1 MALIIT
7 GKPADIERYKKARS
21 ITFGDVDPQTG
32 QHVQYALKKFGG
44 GKDGVALQNNPWIKH
59 GPDYRML
66 QAHLKMNMGMDAS
79 GNQKQFKIEDTMDIA
94 GIANANIVDRMDER
108 VNPVGLDAGNFLK
121 NRVLLIDHMY
131 QSRQTVGRVTELRAE
146 VDGVHF
152 TATVG
157 DPSKVGGHQNLTDV
171 QKDTRSLIAQG
182 YLQTVSIGF
191 IPKKIR
197 APVYTDE
204 GVLDEPAVI
213 EAWEMLELS
222 IVAVP
227 ANPGAVFEAKG
238 VAKSFYLNTPIDP
251 KSLTA
256 SQKTINNKG
265 SRSTKISRV
274 PEDQTV
280 QTLVFLKDKFTL
292 QQATDWAKDFGYK
305 ASQVDE
311 NTESF
316 RLTQRQVGDFNAEE
330 QFKTMELAS
339 GVDAVIGKLRE
350 EVKEMDET
358 TAKELVDGIKNLSAT
373 LTDGFKTLNEQNE
386 KILGSVSDG
395 KSKTDDKP
403 DEDEDKKAIKAN
415 TDAVAEI
422 KKTLETQTET
432 LKQIDVV
439 IGKLAEKL

>member
-1 MALIIT
+1 MPLIIT

-21 ITFGDVDPQTG
+21 ITFGDIDPATG

-44 GKDGVALQNNPWIKH
+44 GKDGVSLENNPWIKH
-59 GPDYRML
+59 GPDYRIL
-66 QAHLKMNMGMDAS
+66 QAKMKVMGEV
-79 GNQKQFKIEDTMDIA
+79 GKQFKVDDIMDIA

-108 VNPVGLDAGNFLK
+108 VNPVGLDASNFMK

-146 VDGVHF
+146 TDGLHF
-152 TATVG
+152 SATVG
-157 DPSKVGGHQNLTDV
+157 DPSKVGGHQNLTQI

-213 EAWEMLELS
+213 ESFEMLELS

-238 VAKSFYLNTPIDP
+238 IAKTFYNNSPIDP

-265 SRSTKISRV
+265 SVSTKISKI
-274 PEDQTV
+274 PDDQTV
-280 QTLVFLKDKFTL
+280 QTLVFMKDKFTL
-292 QQATDWAKDFGYK
+292 QKATEWAGDFGYK
-305 ASQVDE
+305 ADKVDE
-311 NTESF
+311 NEESF
-316 RLTQRQVGDFNAEE
+316 RLIQRDAGDFNAEE

-350 EVKEMDET
+350 DKKEMDET
-358 TAKELVDGIKNLSAT
+358 TAKELVDGIKTLTTT
-373 LTDGFKTLNEQNE
+373 LTDGFKKLNEQNE
-386 KILGSVSDG
+386 KILGSVGEG
-395 KSKTDDKP
+395 KAKTDDKP
-403 DEDEDKKAIKAN
+403 EDKPEEDEDKKSIKAN
-415 TDAVAEI
+415 ADAIAEI
-422 KKTLETQTET
+422 KSTLETQVET